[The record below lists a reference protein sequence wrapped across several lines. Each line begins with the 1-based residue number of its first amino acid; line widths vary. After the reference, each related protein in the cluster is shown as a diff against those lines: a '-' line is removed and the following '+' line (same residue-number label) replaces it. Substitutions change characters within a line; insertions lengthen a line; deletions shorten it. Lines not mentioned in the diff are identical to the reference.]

1 MSTSTRVIKNTG
13 YLYAK
18 MFITMFISLYSTRL
32 ILKSLGA
39 SDFGIFNIVGGAIA
53 MLGFLNA
60 AMASTTQRFMS
71 FSEGE
76 GNKHKQKIIFNL
88 GFSLHFL
95 LSLIVGII
103 LTIAGFI
110 FFNGGLNIP
119 IERIFAAKIVYCSL
133 IISTIFTV
141 MTVPYDALINA
152 HENMKYYAII
162 GILESI
168 LKLITAVICVYTSKD
183 KLITYGILMAC
194 IPLITLTIMRIYCHK
209 KYEECVI
216 SPKKYWNKAIMKEMI
231 SFAGWNFVYTASGMI
246 TQYGLGIII
255 NNYFGVILNA
265 AQGIAVQVSGVLMA
279 FSQNAMKSLKPMIDK
294 NAGAKH
300 LEKSL
305 YISLLGCRVSFCL
318 FGLFSLP
325 FIFEMDFFLNLWLE
339 KVPQWA
345 VIFCQLQLIRILLEQ
360 LTLSLSSA
368 INAQGEI
375 KYYNLWK
382 SILNFLPLCIIPFLF
397 KNNFAPYWM
406 YIVWII
412 CWSILGGFVSIIF
425 AHKKVNLSYKRYTNE
440 IIIPAII
447 VGCTTTLLYHF
458 LENIINT
465 RIISLILI
473 VLYYMLL
480 SFLLLF
486 HKNERNQLI
495 MLITN
500 ITNKIKK

>member
-216 SPKKYWNKAIMKEMI
+216 SPKN
-231 SFAGWNFVYTASGMI
+231 T
-246 TQYGLGIII
+246 GIK
-255 NNYFGVILNA
+255 
-265 AQGIAVQVSGVLMA
+265 Q
-279 FSQNAMKSLKPMIDK
+279 
-294 NAGAKH
+294 
-300 LEKSL
+300 
-305 YISLLGCRVSFCL
+305 
-318 FGLFSLP
+318 
-325 FIFEMDFFLNLWLE
+325 
-339 KVPQWA
+339 
-345 VIFCQLQLIRILLEQ
+345 
-360 LTLSLSSA
+360 
-368 INAQGEI
+368 
-375 KYYNLWK
+375 
-382 SILNFLPLCIIPFLF
+382 
-397 KNNFAPYWM
+397 
-406 YIVWII
+406 
-412 CWSILGGFVSIIF
+412 
-425 AHKKVNLSYKRYTNE
+425 
-440 IIIPAII
+440 
-447 VGCTTTLLYHF
+447 
-458 LENIINT
+458 
-465 RIISLILI
+465 
-473 VLYYMLL
+473 
-480 SFLLLF
+480 
-486 HKNERNQLI
+486 
-495 MLITN
+495 
-500 ITNKIKK
+500 